1 MGTGDCRPASRAVII
16 ATVPEKR
23 SADGVDIF
31 SAAPDAIIVVDDNG
45 TVTAANDQT
54 CELFGYERAE
64 LVGEPIEVLLPER
77 FHGRHVEL
85 RKAFTA
91 QPARRPMGAALA
103 LFGRRRSG
111 DEFPVDISL
120 NYERDAAGRL
130 RVIAFVRDATSRK
143 RMEDEL
149 RSSEESFRLLVEG
162 VGDHA
167 ILMLDP
173 SGRVVTWNQG
183 AQRIKGWSPL
193 DILGRHF
200 SVFYLPE
207 DIASGLPERDLERA
221 ATEGRTQ
228 GEGWRV
234 RADGQRF
241 WAETTLSAVRD
252 EHGTLR
258 GFAKVTRDRT
268 ENHQA
273 RARLESVAV
282 LNRAALEQRPEDD
295 LLALVVS
302 RARAMVGATLVV
314 AWAPDGGEGLVVA
327 YAEGD
332 GATALLDTRAA
343 DSSVVV
349 AAARQVRAEIV
360 PNLDA
365 QNRVP
370 PELINAGMGAGVFVP
385 LNAADETFAVIG
397 VFMARGREPL
407 QPHDVDLLQAFGLQ
421 AAASFALARA
431 RREVEQLHLVSE
443 RERIAR
449 DLHDS
454 VIQRLFAV
462 GLSLQA
468 TSRRPP
474 AEMQERLRQAVSD
487 IDDTIRSI
495 RSAIFSLEARAD
507 DTAGLRTKVLEVV
520 AESAP
525 ALGFEPSVRFD
536 GPVDTMATEII
547 TENIVAVVR
556 ECLANVARH
565 AHAGA
570 ADVTVTAGDDL
581 LLIIED
587 NGVGAETFER
597 AGGHGVA
604 NLHERARLLGGSA
617 CIKPRSPHGTIVE
630 WRAPTH

>member
-1 MGTGDCRPASRAVII
+1 
-16 ATVPEKR
+16 VPETC
-23 SADGVDIF
+23 SDDNVDIF
-31 SAAPDAIIVVDDNG
+31 SAAPDAIVIVDESG
-45 TVTAANDQT
+45 SITTVNDVAGDM
-54 CELFGYERAE
+54 FGYAPGA
-64 LVGEPIEVLLPER
+64 LVGLPIETLLPER
-77 FHGRHVEL
+77 YHERHVVH
-85 RKAFTA
+85 RKGFTDK
-91 QPARRPMGAALA
+91 PSRRPMGLSLS
-103 LFGRRRSG
+103 LFGRRQNG
-111 DEFPVDISL
+111 EEFPVDISL
-120 NYERDAAGRL
+120 NYEQDVAGRL
-130 RVIAFVRDATSRK
+130 RVIAFVRDATDRK

-149 RSSEESFRLLVEG
+149 RSSEENFRLLVEG

-183 AQRIKGWSPL
+183 AQRIKGWSAL

-207 DIASGLPERDLERA
+207 DIASGEPERDLERA
-221 ATEGRTQ
+221 ASEGRTQ

-234 RADGQRF
+234 RSGGQRF

-252 EHGTLR
+252 ADGTLR

-302 RARAMVGATLVV
+302 RARAMVGATLVA
-314 AWAPDGGEGLVVA
+314 AWAPSDSGDGLVAA

-332 GATALLDTRAA
+332 GASALLGSRAA
-343 DSSVVV
+343 DNSVVV
-349 AAARQVRAEIV
+349 AAARHDRTENVADLGRERGI
-360 PNLDA
+360 
-365 QNRVP
+365 P
-370 PELINAGMGAGVFVP
+370 PELIAAGMGSGVFVP
-385 LNAADETFAVIG
+385 LHAADETFAVIG
-397 VFMARGREPL
+397 IMMARDRDPL
-407 QPHDVDLLQAFGLQ
+407 QAHEVDLLQAFGMQ

-431 RREVEQLHLVSE
+431 RRDVEQLHLVSE

-462 GLSLQA
+462 GLSLEA
-468 TSRRPP
+468 TGRRP
-474 AEMQERLRQAVSD
+474 AAQTQERLHQAVAD

-495 RSAIFSLEARAD
+495 RSVIFSLEARAD

-525 ALGFEPSVRFD
+525 ALGFEPSVRFE
-536 GPVDTMATEII
+536 GPVDTLATDSV

-556 ECLANVARH
+556 EALANVARH
-565 AHAGA
+565 AHASTA
-570 ADVTVTAGDDL
+570 SVTVSAGKEI

-587 NGVGAETFER
+587 DGVGAAVFER
-597 AGGHGVA
+597 EGGHGVA
-604 NLHERARLLGGSA
+604 NLHERARVLGGTASITSA
-617 CIKPRSPHGTIVE
+617 SPNGTRVE
-630 WRAPTH
+630 WRVPTR